1 MAGVLC
7 STPAPRSAHVRII
20 EHFIVVRKLAA
31 HFPAA
36 YRSMTKGATPM
47 RVPRAVSA
55 VAVVALFVTGARGTV
70 AREKPVVIGEVSS
83 QVARRGIDYAAL
95 VRLTSEEELRALDWS
110 HVPHGKRVIASIAL
124 VRLDTFEEPRTTDST
139 CEISAT
145 LRDARGGTVF
155 AILEGKARAK
165 TDGASTSEIGA
176 LRGALHGALARIPE
190 VLRR

>member
-1 MAGVLC
+1 
-7 STPAPRSAHVRII
+7 VRII
-20 EHFIVVRKLAA
+20 EHFIVVRKLATL
-31 HFPAA
+31 FTGA
-36 YRSMTKGATPM
+36 YRWTKGATPM
-47 RVPRAVSA
+47 RIPRAVST
-55 VAVVALFVTGARGTV
+55 VAVVALFVTTARGTV

-83 QVARRGIDYAAL
+83 QVARQGIDYAAL

-124 VRLDTFEEPRTTDST
+124 VRLDTFAEPRTTDST